1 MMILLLNHLKLIL
14 VCISDNSII
23 TLSGIHKVFKFE
35 NHNDNYLVFMMDK
48 QEQKIYILLFN
59 DF

>member
-14 VCISDNSII
+14 VFISDNSII

-35 NHNDNYLVFMMDK
+35 SHNDNYLVFMMDK
-48 QEQKIYILLFN
+48 QEQQIYILLFN